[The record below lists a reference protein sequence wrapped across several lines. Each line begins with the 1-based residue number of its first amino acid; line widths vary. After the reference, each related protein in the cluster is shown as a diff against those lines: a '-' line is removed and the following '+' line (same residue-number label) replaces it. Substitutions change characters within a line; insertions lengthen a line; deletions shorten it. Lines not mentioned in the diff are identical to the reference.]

1 MKKAHLL
8 AIAIIVVAIGIIM
21 STTADASVYVS
32 FGEARQRAA
41 EGNQTKVHIVGRL
54 PRDHQKNPVGLEYDP
69 LLDPNHFAFTLID
82 TNRVAQRVIYYS
94 PKPQDFDKSEQVV
107 ITGASHTRLKRMIIR
122 PMTTCQNIQSR
133 KLPSCPSQKH
143 DIM

>member
-8 AIAIIVVAIGIIM
+8 AIVVIAAAIGIIL

-41 EGNQTKVHIVGRL
+41 EGNQTKVHVVGRL
-54 PRDHQKNPVGLEYDP
+54 PRDEQKNPLGLEYDP
-69 LLDPNHFAFTLID
+69 LQDPNHFAFTLVD
-82 TNRVAQRVIYYS
+82 TNRVAQRVIYFN

-107 ITGASHTRLKRMIIR
+107 ITGAMRNDVFMADQILLK
-122 PMTTCQNIQSR
+122 
-133 KLPSCPSQKH
+133 CPSKYVEK
-143 DIM
+143 DIKGATASR

>member
-8 AIAIIVVAIGIIM
+8 AIAVIIGAIGIIL

-41 EGNQTKVHIVGRL
+41 EGNQTKVHVVGRL
-54 PRDHQKNPVGLEYDP
+54 PRDGQKNPLGLEYDP
-69 LLDPNHFAFTLID
+69 LLDPNQFSFTLID
-82 TNRVAQRVIYYS
+82 TNRVAQRVIYYN

-107 ITGASHTRLKRMIIR
+107 ITGAMRNDVFVADQILLK
-122 PMTTCQNIQSR
+122 
-133 KLPSCPSQKH
+133 CPSKYVEK
-143 DIM
+143 DLKGATAAR

>member
-21 STTADASVYVS
+21 STTADSSVYVS

-82 TNRVAQRVIYYS
+82 TNRVAQRVIYNN
-94 PKPQDFDKSEQVV
+94 PKPQDFDASEQVV
-107 ITGASHTRLKRMIIR
+107 ITGCMKGQIFMADNILLK
-122 PMTTCQNIQSR
+122 
-133 KLPSCPSQKH
+133 CPSKYVKK
-143 DIM
+143 DLKGATASVN

>member
-107 ITGASHTRLKRMIIR
+107 ITGAMRNNVFVADQILLK
-122 PMTTCQNIQSR
+122 
-133 KLPSCPSQKH
+133 CPSKYVEK
-143 DIM
+143 DLKGATALVN